1 MGLRDWFNKKIAALH
16 EMRRRAEWG
25 RLHRQGL
32 FPRGRT
38 ATTEDQSPPTQE
50 GAATFRGELTA
61 KLIRKG

>member
-1 MGLRDWFNKKIAALH
+1 MGLRDWLNKQAAALH
-16 EMRRRAEWG
+16 EMRRRAEWE
-25 RLHRQGL
+25 RLNRNGL

-50 GAATFRGELTA
+50 GTATFRGELTA